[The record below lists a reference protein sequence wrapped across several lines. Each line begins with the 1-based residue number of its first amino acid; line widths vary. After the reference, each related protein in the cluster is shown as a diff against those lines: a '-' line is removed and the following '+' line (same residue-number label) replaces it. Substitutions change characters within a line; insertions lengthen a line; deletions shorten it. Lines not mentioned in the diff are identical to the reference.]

1 MSRNATLCIL
11 DDKKEKARHR
21 LPFGSKLKFKDE
33 SSVKM
38 GDVLAE
44 WDPFTLP
51 IIAQI
56 DGYIVFKDLEE
67 GITAEKLL
75 MSQPDCLATL

>member
-11 DDKKEKARHR
+11 DDNKKEKARHR
-21 LPFGSKLKFKDE
+21 LPFGSKVNFKE
-33 SSVKM
+33 NESVKI
-38 GDVLAE
+38 GDILAE

-56 DGYIVFKDLEE
+56 DGFVNLKI
-67 GITAEKLL
+67 
-75 MSQPDCLATL
+75 